1 MKKKE
6 ASSSI
11 GYTILFGMVI
21 IMVALTIFMIQKG
34 KLISHQH
41 DVDDALADSVL
52 ASLVADDIYY
62 FETYESTGTAVIRF
76 RDKDESYRAY
86 KDCMEA
92 AINNTTGFYYNVE
105 YTSLILY
112 EVEGSQI
119 KVTTYS
125 GNAAVKQTVTRQLGN
140 VRTPDGKV
148 VERTSA
154 YGKVSF
160 DIKSIIDG
168 SYIKKSRSIY
178 CDLEIE
184 N

>member
-11 GYTILFGMVI
+11 GYTILFGMAI

-52 ASLVADDIYY
+52 SALVADDVYY
-62 FETYESTGTAVIRF
+62 FQTYEGAGNPVIRY
-76 RDKDESYRAY
+76 RDKDESYRNY
-86 KDCMEA
+86 KACMDA
-92 AINNTTGFYYNVE
+92 AIGNTTGFYYNVE

-112 EVEGSQI
+112 EVEGGQV

-125 GNAAVKQTVTRQLGN
+125 GNTDVKQTVTRQLGN
-140 VRTPDGKV
+140 VRTPDGKT

-168 SYIKKSRSIY
+168 SYIRKSRSIY
-178 CDLEIE
+178 CNLEID